1 MKPMNIVNAINDA
14 LDIKLTED
22 KNVIVY
28 GEDAGFEG
36 GVFRVTEGLQK
47 KHGTER
53 VFDSPLAESGIAGT
67 AVGMA
72 AAGLRPVIE
81 MQFCGFIYPAF
92 NQIISHMARLHNR
105 SRGQYKM
112 SIVIRLPYGG
122 GINALEHH
130 SESMESI
137 FAHIPGLKVV
147 VPSTPHDA
155 KGLLISAIE
164 SDDPVLFLEPKRIYR
179 AIKQEVSEEKFS
191 VPIGKAKVLSEGTD
205 ITVVAYGAM
214 VREVQKALVMAKEA
228 GYSVELIDLRTIYPL
243 DRETIT
249 ASVKKTGRL
258 VLASDACERGSFLH
272 TMASNVQTLAFD
284 WLDAPV
290 AVVGSRNWITPAAEL
305 EKTFFPQP
313 EWIIDTIHERVLP
326 LSGHTVT
333 TVQTVGEVARK
344 NRLGV

>member
-1 MKPMNIVNAINDA
+1 MKAMNIVNAINDA

-22 KNVIVY
+22 KSVVIY

-47 KHGTER
+47 KHGVER

-92 NQIISHMARLHNR
+92 NQIISHISRLHNR
-105 SRGQYKM
+105 SRGKYKM
-112 SIVIRLPYGG
+112 PIVIRLPYGG

-130 SESMESI
+130 SESMEAL

-164 SDDPVLFLEPKRIYR
+164 SDDPILFLEPKRIYR

-191 VPIGKAKVLSEGTD
+191 VPIGKAKVLSQGTD
-205 ITVVAYGAM
+205 VTVVAYGAM
-214 VREVQKALVMAKEA
+214 IREVQKAMVMAKEA

-243 DRETIT
+243 DRETVA
-249 ASVKKTGRL
+249 ASVKKTGRI
-258 VLASDACERGSFLH
+258 VFVGEEPRSFGVGSEIMALANEEAFLH
-272 TMASNVQTLAFD
+272 LEAPPKRVAAFD
-284 WLDAPV
+284 VIVPYPR
-290 AVVGSRNWITPAAEL
+290 GENHYMITP
-305 EKTFFPQP
+305 EKIFY
-313 EWIIDTIHERVLP
+313 EIERTI
-326 LSGHTVT
+326 
-333 TVQTVGEVARK
+333 K
-344 NRLGV
+344 F

>member
-22 KNVIVY
+22 KNIVVY

-47 KHGTER
+47 KHGVER

-72 AAGLRPVIE
+72 VAGLRPVIE

-92 NQIISHMARLHNR
+92 NQIISHITRIHNR
-105 SRGQYKM
+105 SRGRYKM
-112 SIVIRLPYGG
+112 PIVIRLPYGG

-130 SESMESI
+130 SESMEAM

-155 KGLLISAIE
+155 KGLLISALE
-164 SDDPVLFLEPKRIYR
+164 SDDPILFLEPKRIYR

-191 VPIGKAKVLSEGTD
+191 VPIGKAKVLAQGTD
-205 ITVVAYGAM
+205 VTVVAYGAM
-214 VREVQKALVMAKEA
+214 IREVQKAMVMAKEA

-243 DRETIT
+243 DKETVT
-249 ASVKKTGRL
+249 ASVKKTGRIIF
-258 VLASDACERGSFLH
+258 VGEEPRSFGVGSEIMALANEEAFLNLEAPPKRV
-272 TMASNVQTLAFD
+272 TAFD
-284 WLDAPV
+284 VIVPYPR
-290 AVVGSRNWITPAAEL
+290 GEHHYMITP
-305 EKTFFPQP
+305 EKIFY
-313 EWIIDTIHERVLP
+313 EIERTI
-326 LSGHTVT
+326 
-333 TVQTVGEVARK
+333 K
-344 NRLGV
+344 F

>member
-1 MKPMNIVNAINDA
+1 MKAMNIVNAVNNA

-22 KNVIVY
+22 KNVVIY
-28 GEDAGFEG
+28 GEDVGYEG

-47 KHGTER
+47 KHGVER

-92 NQIISHMARLHNR
+92 NQLISHIARFHNR
-105 SRGQYKM
+105 SRGRYPM
-112 SIVIRLPYGG
+112 PIVIRLPYGG

-137 FAHIPGLKVV
+137 YAHIPGLKVV

-164 SDDPVLFLEPKRIYR
+164 SNDPVLFLEPKRIYR

-191 VPIGKAKVLSEGTD
+191 VPIGKARVLSQGTD
-205 ITVVAYGAM
+205 VTVVAYGAM
-214 VREVQKALVMAKEA
+214 IREVQKAMVMAKEA

-243 DRETIT
+243 DKETIA
-249 ASVKKTGRL
+249 ASVKKTGRIIF
-258 VLASDACERGSFLH
+258 VGEEPRSFGVGSEIMALANEEAFLH
-272 TMASNVQTLAFD
+272 LEAPPKRVTAFD
-284 WLDAPV
+284 VIVPYPR
-290 AVVGSRNWITPAAEL
+290 GEHHYMITPDKIFYE
-305 EKTFFPQP
+305 
-313 EWIIDTIHERVLP
+313 IER
-326 LSGHTVT
+326 TV
-333 TVQTVGEVARK
+333 K
-344 NRLGV
+344 F